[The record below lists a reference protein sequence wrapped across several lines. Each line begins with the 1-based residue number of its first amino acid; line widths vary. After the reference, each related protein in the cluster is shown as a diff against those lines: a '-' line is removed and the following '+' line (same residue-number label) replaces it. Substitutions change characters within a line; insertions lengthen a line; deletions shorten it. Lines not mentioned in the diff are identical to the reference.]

1 MPQDVHTKRSTE
13 KIHTRLVD
21 GGGESVVKRGQLIF
35 GNTSGEHA
43 INVVLLMEVGLVGV
57 AGVLGE
63 AVMDHRVL
71 GSKKD

>member
-43 INVVLLMEVGLVGV
+43 INVVL
-57 AGVLGE
+57 
-63 AVMDHRVL
+63 
-71 GSKKD
+71 